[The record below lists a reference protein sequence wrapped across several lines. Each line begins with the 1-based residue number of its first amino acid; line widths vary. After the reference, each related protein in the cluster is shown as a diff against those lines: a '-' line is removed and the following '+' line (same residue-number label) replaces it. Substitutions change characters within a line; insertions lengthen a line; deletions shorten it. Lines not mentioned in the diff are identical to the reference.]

1 MSHLF
6 TIDQTIAAA
15 QDRVFHRLTD
25 FDHWHDWMPN
35 LVKLERLNDRPMGI
49 GFQWRETRKFYGRF
63 ATETF
68 EVTVYEP
75 ENAFGMRCDGSKG
88 SMGQGQFDVRFDLI
102 PKGGLTHVA
111 VIAEVSGLSFWGDIG
126 FRLFGGTF
134 KRALEGDVSALR
146 RYIERIK
153 MDWHEPAPE

>member
-25 FDHWHDWMPN
+25 FDQWQAWMPN
-35 LVKLERLNDRPMGI
+35 LVKLERLNDAPMGP
-49 GFQWRETRKFYGRF
+49 GFQWRETRKFFGRL
-63 ATETF
+63 AVETF
-68 EVTVYEP
+68 EVRLYEP
-75 ENAFGMRCDGSKG
+75 DYAFAVTCDGTKG
-88 SMGQGQFDVRFDLI
+88 TLGQGVFDIRYDLI

-111 VIAEVSGLSFWGDIG
+111 VIAEVSGLKGWGGWMFWM
-126 FRLFGGTF
+126 FGGSF